1 MILFD
6 ASDRGSDEPPWFRSK
21 EVGQARQRIEDY
33 LALPEDE
40 LAQTDPPPVWKL
52 PTDSGRERGA
62 VRVIEVLLRRSQN
75 LCAFCESARES
86 VVPYRFRPPA
96 FAHGGGGDRP
106 EPQAYLRRAFL
117 WSNYF
122 PICSGCLPTDKSFFP
137 VDGARYAMNVDDGSD
152 TSLKKEHALLYHP
165 GELVNPATAFGI
177 SLDGRLVGK
186 NQRAVTTIETFRLN
200 RASVVS
206 EREEQLA
213 IVRDAMMAMVADG
226 QPLGGYLPYLT
237 GTRPFG
243 GALFLFLRQVFSRLL
258 PKVPMRGG
266 LSRKTIDQTAAS
278 ILANPRARELLRED
292 QSLFDDP
299 EPEPLQATRG
309 GQGPRNIDAETI
321 VDTSVSLTHPRIK
334 SVEIQTFKSLE
345 RIAFDMAETLPRDP
359 DAILH
364 EASMTLPSAPCLLI
378 LGENATGKSSILE
391 AITLACLTD
400 ELRDG
405 LTIPEVGLRPHH
417 LTLNPDYLG
426 AEGRPPF
433 EDATATITFHPDR
446 SEKDAAQAERVMR
459 LMIHRED
466 PGTGRMVADDN
477 RDTALPLVF
486 AYGPNRI
493 YNNIPV
499 DRATC
504 HVDTMFNTSLLL
516 PNPEDWL
523 KSIAHQD
530 SAMLDDVVKALRHI
544 IQIDGEFHNIEVK
557 ADPADGNRERVW
569 INLKRDRPDGT
580 QQRLCQRLAYASS
593 GYRAVL
599 ALVCD
604 VLARILEAGAAS
616 IHAAR
621 TSNAIILID
630 EIEAHLHPR
639 WKMQII
645 GGLRRA
651 LPNATFIVTSHDPL
665 CVRGMKSG
673 EVMMLNR
680 FMTGNAD
687 IPEAV
692 ERIDQFGA
700 FEHMTVEQLLTSDMF
715 QLANVDDPRAEA
727 RYARIADLLAKR
739 EREDGLTVAEKEEIA
754 EFNAEIV
761 AGMPTGVTEVTN
773 VVQNAVAEYLKARRR
788 GDQRTTKSASAS
800 VTNTVRE
807 FLDELLR

>member
-1 MILFD
+1 MILFNASNRD
-6 ASDRGSDEPPWFRSK
+6 ADEPPWFKSK
-21 EVGQARQRIEDY
+21 EVEQARERIEEY
-33 LALPEDE
+33 LALPEEE

-52 PTDSGRERGA
+52 PTDSGRERGG
-62 VRVIEVLLRRSQN
+62 VRVIDALAKRSKG
-75 LCAFCESARES
+75 LCAFCETEPGPI
-86 VVPYRFRPPA
+86 VPYRFRPPA
-96 FAHGGGGDRP
+96 FAYGGGRDRP
-106 EPQAYLRRAFL
+106 DPQAYLRRAFL

-122 PICSGCLPTDKSFFP
+122 PICAGCMPSDKSYFP
-137 VDGARYAMNVDDGSD
+137 VIGHRHAVDVSAPNDIG
-152 TSLKKEHALLYHP
+152 LQNEAAVLFHR
-165 GELVNPATAFGI
+165 GELDDPAAAFKM
-177 SLDGRLVGK
+177 RLNGEMVSR
-186 NQRAVTTIETFRLN
+186 NEIAETTIEIFNLN
-200 RASVVS
+200 RRPLVL
-206 EREEQLA
+206 ERREQLSHVRAEILSKIGEEQ
-213 IVRDAMMAMVADG
+213 
-226 QPLGGYLPYLT
+226 
-237 GTRPFG
+237 PFG
-243 GALFLFLRQVFSRLL
+243 GSLSELSAPHAHGGAIYLYLHGVFFRLL
-258 PKVPMRGG
+258 PMVAIDGG
-266 LSRKTIDQTAAS
+266 LSRDTIAQTAEI
-278 ILANPRARELLRED
+278 ILANPKARQVLRED
-292 QSLFDDP
+292 PRLFDDSEG
-299 EPEPLQATRG
+299 EPVRITRG
-309 GQGPRNIDAETI
+309 GRRTPNTDVEPQLDA
-321 VDTSVSLTHPRIK
+321 SVSLSHPRIK
-334 SVEIQTFKSLE
+334 SVKIETFKSLE
-345 RIAFDMAETLPRDP
+345 SVQFEMAQALPHDP
-359 DAILH
+359 EAILH
-364 EASMTLPSAPCLLI
+364 EDSMTPPAAPCLLI

-391 AITLACLTD
+391 AITLACLND
-400 ELRDG
+400 DLRTG
-405 LTIPEVGLRPHH
+405 LLDPEVGLRPHH

-433 EDATATITFHPDR
+433 EGATATITFHPDR
-446 SEKDAAQAERVMR
+446 TAADPSDAERVRR
-459 LMIHRED
+459 LVIKRED
-466 PGTGRMVADDN
+466 ESTGRMVAEDN

-493 YNNIPV
+493 YNSTPV
-499 DRATC
+499 ERATC

-523 KSIAHQD
+523 KKIAHQD
-530 SAMLDDVVKALRHI
+530 QAMLDDVVKALRHI

-557 ADPADGNRERVW
+557 ADPADGDRERVW
-569 INLKRDRPDGT
+569 INLKRDRPDGD

-604 VLARILEAGAAS
+604 VFARVLEAGAPN

-621 TSNAIILID
+621 KSNAIILID

-639 WKMQII
+639 WKLQII

-680 FMTGNAD
+680 FMTGDAD

-739 EREDGLTVAEKEEIA
+739 DRDESLTTGERQAIEA
-754 EFNAEIV
+754 FNTEIV

-773 VVQNAVAEYLKARRR
+773 VVQRAVADYLKARRR
-788 GDQRTTKSASAS
+788 GDEKTARSASQS
-800 VTNTVRE
+800 VTKTVRE